1 MTQGVS
7 VAKFLFIGAAI
18 WFGAL
23 LLIRFSGSVVFST
36 QSLWLPLLFFGT
48 IPGSWASIKVCLP
61 LGGASLQNAVP
72 AVALMS
78 IAALLLDGIAF
89 TWFPFAYGNEPQA
102 IHLGAAWLL
111 WAVGV
116 FLAVSFLVAQARKE
130 SAGA

>member
-36 QSLWLPLLFFGT
+36 RSLWLPLLFLGS

-61 LGGASLQNAVP
+61 LGGRCILKEKQVVAVTF
-72 AVALMS
+72 
-78 IAALLLDGIAF
+78 IAALILDGIAF
-89 TWFPFAYGNEPQA
+89 TWFPIAYGNEPQA

-116 FLAVSFLVAQARKE
+116 FLAVSFFVAQSRKE